1 MVKKI
6 TIEKS
11 TEIKILEAAKEEFIL
26 RGFDGARM
34 QQIAERAGINKALLH
49 YYFRSKENLFKAI
62 FSNALGEF
70 IPKIMMTFQSE
81 IPFLEKIKMF
91 IEGYIDLFIKNP
103 HLPVF
108 VISEMHRNPQLL
120 PKIILNQGAK
130 PEIIFKSISKE
141 LKNKNIKNINPV
153 HLMVNVLSMCIFPF
167 AAAPIIKGLLL
178 NNNDKKFKQFI
189 EERKKIVFEFVQNA
203 LKANN

>member
-1 MVKKI
+1 MVKIKE
-6 TIEKS
+6 IEKS
-11 TEIKILEAAKEEFIL
+11 TEFKILEAAKEEFIL
-26 RGFDGARM
+26 KGFDGARM

-81 IPFLEKIKMF
+81 ISFLEKIRMF

-108 VISEMHRNPQLL
+108 IISEMHRNPQLL
-120 PKIILNQGAK
+120 PEILIKQGAK
-130 PEIIFKSISKE
+130 PEIIFNAISKE
-141 LKNKNIKNINPV
+141 LENKNIKNISPI

-178 NNNDKKFKQFI
+178 NQSEEKFKIFI